1 MATYLSPGVYVKEI
15 PSGSAPIAGAGTSTA
30 AFIGVINRKEIIIP
44 TEPMI
49 EAQEEIKVVVKEEFS
64 LTLEL
69 PLQEI
74 TQSDIQEK
82 ANHIELTLRTEK
94 IDQLFSEE
102 INKWNLKKEIQQNYQ
117 PINIKGISSL
127 LEHEAFLKL
136 LLDPSEAE
144 TNHTLAFL
152 KTNYEINF
160 EPISTPIALPTNQE
174 ISIKINLSPKSDSSK
189 KPDIVVHTDQLKEQI
204 KLTNCKIKKL
214 PVEVKVEVN
223 YLVKTTYNWKH
234 HPGYNNNIENFLTW
248 EIWQEQHNLG
258 SNMNNVQVKIEDNNN
273 NIIFTVA
280 PIKSFIIKYKV
291 LANQVSNEAL
301 GKFQVD
307 NDLKIRNYPSDS
319 KFPLKSYPVNC
330 PKGTFTIKVNGEK
343 KEIDNAQLNNDDTN
357 KKSFITIP
365 KDKLETNLIENQ
377 AIIIITVDYQAH
389 FPQFKL
395 VEEKQVKLC
404 TNFNEFKK
412 HFGDFSTDS
421 GQNKLAHAVYGFF
434 NNGGTRC
441 YVVRVESETSITTA
455 LENLEAIDDIAIV
468 AAPGITDLESRS
480 AIIAHCEKSGDRFA
494 ILDCSTSKEN
504 NEDKPRNSS
513 YAAFY
518 YPWIQVLDPATK
530 IMKKKEDGLEEG
542 IIYVPP
548 SGHIAGLYARV
559 DAQRGVHKA
568 PANEVILGALGLE
581 KNISKNQQDGLNPQ
595 GINCIRN
602 LNGNIR
608 VWGARTIGGDANLEF
623 KYINVRRVFN
633 YLKKSIDQGTQ
644 WTVFEPNSP
653 ELWAKIRRNVTAFLT
668 IAWRDGALF
677 GSTPEQA
684 FYVKCDEET
693 NPIDQRDLGQVITQ
707 IGVSIVK
714 PAEFVIFN
722 LSQWA
727 GPGK

>member
-1 MATYLSPGVYVKEI
+1 MATYFSPGVYVKEI

-30 AFIGVINRKEIIIP
+30 AFIGVISDKITIP
-44 TEPMI
+44 TAPI
-49 EAQEEIKVVVKEEFS
+49 YTQEDTI
-64 LTLEL
+64 
-69 PLQEI
+69 PLYP
-74 TQSDIQEK
+74 
-82 ANHIELTLRTEK
+82 AN
-94 IDQLFSEE
+94 
-102 INKWNLKKEIQQNYQ
+102 
-117 PINIKGISSL
+117 
-127 LEHEAFLKL
+127 
-136 LLDPSEAE
+136 
-144 TNHTLAFL
+144 
-152 KTNYEINF
+152 
-160 EPISTPIALPTNQE
+160 
-174 ISIKINLSPKSDSSK
+174 SSK
-189 KPDIVVHTDQLKEQI
+189 KEFDWNDVSATIKPDNEHLQLG
-204 KLTNCKIKKL
+204 N
-214 PVEVKVEVN
+214 
-223 YLVKTTYNWKH
+223 
-234 HPGYNNNIENFLTW
+234 W
-248 EIWQEQHNLG
+248 EIWLENTDTTKELHDKGYGFNTG
-258 SNMNNVQVKIEDNNN
+258 ESEKVTITSESNVK
-273 NIIFTVA
+273 IIFTLPPA
-280 PIKSFIIKYKV
+280 KKIHIKYQV
-291 LANQVSNEAL
+291 LANKVTNEEVFKLEVCSETDA
-301 GKFQVD
+301 GSKTTRQIK
-307 NDLKIRNYPSDS
+307 DLTPS
-319 KFPLKSYPVNC
+319 KEVELKSYPINQNS
-330 PKGTFTIKVNGEK
+330 GTYQIKINGCIITGTSITLEP
-343 KEIDNAQLNNDDTN
+343 DQTTT
-357 KKSFITIP
+357 KS
-365 KDKLETNLIENQ
+365 KLVLDKSKLEEFINSSLKGVIRDGT
-377 AIIIITVDYQAH
+377 AIITVDYQVL
-389 FPQFKL
+389 FPKFAPST
-395 VEEKQVKLC
+395 ENEVKLC

-412 HFGDFSTDS
+412 HFGDFSTDLY
-421 GQNKLAHAVYGFF
+421 QNKLAHAVYGFF

-441 YVVRVESETSITTA
+441 YVVRVKPKTDINKA

-468 AAPGITDLESRS
+468 AAPGITDVASRS
-480 AIIAHCEKSGDRFA
+480 AIITHCQQRTGNRFA
-494 ILDCSTSKEN
+494 ILDCDKKE
-504 NEDKPRNSS
+504 EIRTIKMPVNSS

-530 IMKKKEDGLEEG
+530 IMKKKQENDLEEG